1 MRHRQSPQ
9 PYISPIAQ
17 LIMPSATRLG
27 MFLFLCLT
35 PILLQAQILDDS
47 EYQGFNNNGTQAD
60 RSFNPHNNDTTKH
73 KEVPRGL
80 YVWSIDRFGDIT
92 PAEPDTLPHLYPQST
107 LAIGS
112 TGEYNTVGSN
122 YTARL
127 SRIFVNRALTT
138 QQLFTDVYSQVI
150 KQPEE
155 WHFTNTLSPITN
167 LSYDNCGSKIT
178 GEDHLNARFAV
189 NAGKRTGI
197 GFNIDYSYA
206 RGYYQ
211 NQNISH
217 FASTLYASH
226 LGDRYQLHALFSAYH
241 EKAAESGGIEADNYV
256 THPELFTESYS
267 DNEIPTVLSRNW
279 NRNHSQRLFL
289 THRYSLGFYR
299 KVKMTEEEI
308 KARQFAEASAKDN
321 SKTTPDS
328 EIQNTTPSLGRPDNA
343 KIAGDMPANT
353 PQTPDSIAN
362 DSVASDSIIAES
374 SRIKVD
380 SKEMADSLLALQAQ
394 ADSIEKYMKQEF
406 VPVTSFIHTLDLH
419 TSDHIYQAY
428 ETPDKYYLDT
438 LFNKSVPKGYPG
450 DSIYDKTKQL
460 SLRNTFA
467 IALLEGFNKYA
478 QAGIKAFATHDLR
491 RFDMPDID
499 DSGAAYLRRWTEH
512 NVSIGAQL
520 QKAQGTTIHYNLI
533 GETWIAGEDAGQL
546 KLDGQGDMNIR
557 LFGDTVRFAAR
568 AHFYRL
574 NPTFLQRRY
583 HSKYLWWD
591 NDMSKETR
599 TRVEGTL
606 TLEKTKTTLK
616 VAIEEIQNY
625 TYLGMNYNLS
635 DDGKRTGLTAKFRQH
650 AGNINILT
658 AQIDQK
664 LRLGPLHWD
673 NTLTYQSSSNKN
685 VLPLPTLNAFSN
697 LYLEFMVAHV
707 LKVELGGSATW
718 FTKYYA
724 PDFLPQINQFAVQEN
739 TGSRMEL
746 GNFPFVDVYANL
758 HLKHARFFVLM
769 QNALGKDFNK
779 MAFLAPHYPQNRSV
793 LHIGVS
799 WNFFN

>member
-1 MRHRQSPQ
+1 MRHGQS
-9 PYISPIAQ
+9 ILLRTSLIAQ
-17 LIMPSATRLG
+17 LGMPSVTRLG
-27 MFLFLCLT
+27 GLLFLCLAL
-35 PILLQAQILDDS
+35 PLHAQTIDDDDF
-47 EYQGFNNNGTQAD
+47 QGFTNNSNRAD
-60 RSFNPHNNDTTKH
+60 RSFNPHNNDTTKR
-73 KEVPRGL
+73 KEVPHGL
-80 YVWSIDRFGDIT
+80 YVWTVDRFGDIT
-92 PAEPDTLPHLYPQST
+92 PTEPDTLPHLYPQST

-112 TGEYNTVGSN
+112 TGEYNSVGSN

-127 SRIFVNRALTT
+127 SRIFANRPLAT
-138 QQLFTDVYSQVI
+138 QQLFTDVYSQI
-150 KQPEE
+150 INQPEE

-189 NAGKRTGI
+189 NAGKRTGV

-206 RGYYQ
+206 RGYFQ

-217 FASTLYASH
+217 FATTLYASH
-226 LGDRYQLHALFSAYH
+226 IGDRYQMHALFSVYH

-256 THPELFTESYS
+256 THPELFTENYS
-267 DNEIPTVLSRNW
+267 DNEIPTVLSSNW
-279 NRNHSQRLFL
+279 NRNHTQRLFL

-321 SKTTPDS
+321 NKTAPDI
-328 EIQNTTPSLGRPDNA
+328 EEQNATLSLGRPDNA
-343 KIAGDMPANT
+343 TIAGDMPTNVSQAA
-353 PQTPDSIAN
+353 DSIA
-362 DSVASDSIIAES
+362 SDSLISES
-374 SRIKVD
+374 NRIKVD
-380 SKEMADSLLALQAQ
+380 SKQMADSLMAQQAM

-406 VPVTSFIHTLDLH
+406 VPVTSFIHTLDMQ
-419 TSDHIYQAY
+419 TADHIYQAY
-428 ETPDKYYLDT
+428 ETPSKYYRDT
-438 LFNKSVPKGYPG
+438 LFNKSVPKGYSG

-460 SLRNTFA
+460 AIRNTFA
-467 IALLEGFNKYA
+467 VALLEGFNKYA
-478 QAGIKAFATHDLR
+478 PAGLKAFITHDLR
-491 RFDMPDID
+491 RFDMPNID
-499 DSGAAYLRRWTEH
+499 DSGTAYLHRWTEH

-520 QKAQGTTIHYNLI
+520 QKAQGTTFHYNLV
-533 GETWIAGEDAGQL
+533 GETWIAGEDAGQI
-546 KLDGQGDMNIR
+546 KLDGKGDMNIR

-574 NPTFLQRRY
+574 NPTFLQRKY

-599 TRVEGTL
+599 TRIEGSL
-606 TLEKTKTTLK
+606 TLEKTKTTLR

-625 TYLGMNYNLS
+625 TYLGMSYNVT
-635 DDGKRTGLTAKFRQH
+635 DKNTRTGLTAKYRQH
-650 AGNINILT
+650 GGNINILT

-673 NTLTYQSSSNKN
+673 NILTYQSSSNKG

-707 LKVELGGSATW
+707 LRVELGGSATW

-739 TGSRMEL
+739 EGSRMEL
-746 GNFPFVDVYANL
+746 GNFPFVEVYANL
-758 HLKHARFFVLM
+758 HLKHARFFLLM
-769 QNALGKDFNK
+769 QNVLGRDFNR
-779 MAFLAPHYPQNRSV
+779 MAFLAPHYPQNSSV
-793 LHIGVS
+793 LHFGVS